1 MKICQCQCSDGNI
14 FKDGRVVVVVDKNI
28 CRDGRVVVVEK
39 NICRDGRVVVVIV
52 EKNICRDGR
61 VVVVVVD
68 KNICRD
74 ARRRGVAACHRPV
87 RAQSHSSF

>member
-1 MKICQCQCSDGNI
+1 MQICQCQCSDGNI
-14 FKDGRVVVVVDKNI
+14 FRDGRVVVVVVVVDKNI
-28 CRDGRVVVVEK
+28 FRDGRVVV
-39 NICRDGRVVVVIV
+39 
-52 EKNICRDGR
+52 